1 MSIENIYYRG
11 NSKLKAAGVQQQ
23 FTPEQIF
30 ELDLCINDPVY
41 FIKKYVKIIHVDHG
55 LMPFSMWKFQEDI
68 VNLYHNNRNV
78 VLKLPRQCGKTQTTA
93 SFILHYILFN
103 EQKTVAILANKG
115 STAKEIITRI
125 KTSYEELPHWL
136 QVGIVEWN
144 KHSILLANG
153 SRVVAAA
160 TSSSAIRG
168 MSISLLYLDEFAF
181 LHPNMAMEFFESV
194 YPTVSSGTETKILIS
209 STPKGLNHFYKMYT
223 DAVDGKSEF
232 KAYEINWYDV
242 PGRDEAWKQKTIA
255 TIGQL
260 SWEQEYECSF
270 AGSANTLISGAA
282 LKEMV
287 ASNPIAIKENLKIW
301 AKPVVSD
308 NHPSEDHVY
317 IMTVDCSEGVGADFT
332 VANVIDVTNYPFKQV
347 AQFRSNLIS
356 PLHLPDILVPL
367 AKMYNNAWMLIEI
380 NSAGKQVGDMVR
392 FDYEYEN
399 ILMTSVNERRRQQLM
414 FGSGSEMIPGVRTT
428 KAVKKIG
435 CSHLKHLIENNKL
448 LIQDAEAIFE
458 FSNFIRKGDSF
469 SAEEG
474 YHDDIVM
481 SFVIFAWLVNQDFFK
496 EITNTDV
503 RKQMYAQLA
512 ERFDDE
518 LPMIFSTHATE
529 EQKIVFGGAVWQIG
543 S

>member
-1 MSIENIYYRG
+1 MSNENIYYRG
-11 NSKLKAAGVQQQ
+11 NSKLKAAGVSEA
-23 FTPEQIF
+23 FSEEQIL
-30 ELDLCINDPVY
+30 EIKKCMDDPIY
-41 FIKKYVKIIHVDHG
+41 FIRNYVKIIHVDDG
-55 LMPFSMWKFQEDI
+55 IIPFRMWDFQEDI
-68 VNLYHNNRNV
+68 VKLYHENRQV
-78 VLKLPRQCGKTQTTA
+78 ILKLPRQCGKTQTTA
-93 SFILHYILFN
+93 SFILHYALFN

-125 KTSYEELPHWL
+125 KTSYEELPSWL
-136 QVGIVEWN
+136 QVGVIEWN

-194 YPTVSSGTETKILIS
+194 YPTVSSGKETKILIS
-209 STPKGLNHFYKMYT
+209 STPKGMNHFFKMYD
-223 DAVDGKSEF
+223 DAQKGLSEF
-232 KAYEINWYDV
+232 HPYEINWYDV

-260 SWEQEYECSF
+260 SWEQEFECSF
-270 AGSANTLISGAA
+270 SGSSNTLIAGAT
-282 LKEMV
+282 LKNLS
-287 ASNPIAIKENLKIW
+287 ATNPIAVKENLRLW
-301 AKPVVSD
+301 AKPVQSD
-308 NHPSEDHVY
+308 HHPDEDHVY

-332 VANVIDVTNYPFKQV
+332 VANIFDVTNYPFKQV
-347 AQFRSNLIS
+347 AQYRSNLIS

-367 AKMYNNAWMLIEI
+367 AKMYNQAWMLIEI

-392 FDYEYEN
+392 YDFEYEN
-399 ILMTSVNERRRQQLM
+399 ILLTSVNEKRRQQLM

-428 KAVKKIG
+428 KAVKKMG
-435 CSHLKHLIENNKL
+435 CSHLKHLIENQKL
-448 LIQDAEAIFE
+448 LINDAEAIFE
-458 FSNFIRKGDSF
+458 LSNFIRKGDSF
-469 SAEEG
+469 AAEEG

-481 SFVIFAWLVNQDFFK
+481 SMVIFAWLVNQDFFK

-503 RKQMYAQLA
+503 RKHLFSQLA

-518 LPMIFSTHATE
+518 LPMIFRTHATE
-529 EQKIVFGGAVWQIG
+529 EHKVVFGGAVWQE

>member
-11 NSKLKAAGVQQQ
+11 NSKLTAAGVQQQ

-55 LMPFSMWKFQEDI
+55 LMPFTMWKFQEDI
-68 VNLYHNNRNV
+68 VNLYHNNRHV
-78 VLKLPRQCGKTQTTA
+78 ALKLPRQCGKTQTTA

-115 STAKEIITRI
+115 STAKEIISRI

-223 DAVDGKSEF
+223 DAVEGKSEF

-287 ASNPIAIKENLKIW
+287 ASNPIAVKENLKIW
-301 AKPVVSD
+301 AKPVISD

-347 AQFRSNLIS
+347 AQYRNNLIS